1 MSPVENLIGSFV
13 TLLFIITVIFYGRIV
28 VYCYPVFRGEI
39 LQLVG
44 EKIP

>member
-13 TLLFIITVIFYGRIV
+13 TLLFIITVISYGRIV
-28 VYCYPVFRGEI
+28 VYSYPVFRGKI
-39 LQLVG
+39 LQPVG